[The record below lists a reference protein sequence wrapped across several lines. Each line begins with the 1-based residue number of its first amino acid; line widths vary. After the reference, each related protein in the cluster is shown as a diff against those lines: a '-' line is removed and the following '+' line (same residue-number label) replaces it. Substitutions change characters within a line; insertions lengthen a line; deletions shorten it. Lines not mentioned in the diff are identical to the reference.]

1 MKRTSISIFGA
12 TGSVGKTALKIIR
25 ENKDKFKI
33 NVLTSNTNVGELI
46 DLVKEFNPFAVAI
59 ADESKI
65 EILKEESARN
75 DLIYFSGQEGVI
87 ESASINSDITIAAIV
102 GLAGLKPMLE
112 SVKHGG
118 KLCVA
123 NKESIVAAGEIIY
136 RECKKYG
143 TRIIPLDSEHNA
155 IFQILEGNKDLEI
168 RKIYLTASGGPFY
181 NFSEDDLRKVKPE
194 DAIKNPNWSMG
205 RKISV
210 DSATLMNKGL
220 EIIEAKHLFKTN
232 EDRIKVLIHRESI
245 AHGIVAFNNNALIGS
260 FGKPD
265 MIYPVRHALFWPKGQ
280 LDQQESI
287 DINILN
293 DLSFIEIDENNF
305 ISLKLA
311 RTSIKE
317 GNIYPI
323 ILNASNEVAVRS
335 FLEERISFLDILVV
349 VQESIEYVS
358 KSIQIRSNHKM
369 KVRDIFE
376 VDNEARIKT
385 EEIIEMR
392 H

>member
-1 MKRTSISIFGA
+1 
-12 TGSVGKTALKIIR
+12 
-25 ENKDKFKI
+25 
-33 NVLTSNTNVGELI
+33 
-46 DLVKEFNPFAVAI
+46 
-59 ADESKI
+59 
-65 EILKEESARN
+65 
-75 DLIYFSGQEGVI
+75 
-87 ESASINSDITIAAIV
+87 
-102 GLAGLKPMLE
+102 
-112 SVKHGG
+112 
-118 KLCVA
+118 
-123 NKESIVAAGEIIY
+123 
-136 RECKKYG
+136 
-143 TRIIPLDSEHNA
+143 
-155 IFQILEGNKDLEI
+155 
-168 RKIYLTASGGPFY
+168 
-181 NFSEDDLRKVKPE
+181 
-194 DAIKNPNWSMG
+194 
-205 RKISV
+205 
-210 DSATLMNKGL
+210 MNKGL

-232 EDRIKVLIHRESI
+232 EDRIKVLIHRQSI

-317 GNIYPI
+317 GSVYPI

>member
-25 ENKDKFKI
+25 ENKDKFKV
-33 NVLTSNTNVGELI
+33 NVLTSNTNVEKLV
-46 DLVKEFNPFAVAI
+46 DLANEFNPFAVAI

-65 EILKEESARN
+65 KILKEETASN
-75 DLIYFSGQEGVI
+75 DLIYFAGQGGII
-87 ESASINSDITIAAIV
+87 EAASINSDITIAAIV
-102 GLAGLKPMLE
+102 GLAGLKPILE

-118 KLCVA
+118 NLCIA
-123 NKESIVAAGEIIY
+123 NKECE
-136 RECKKYG
+136 KYG

-181 NFSEDDLRKVKPE
+181 NFSKEDLRKVRPE
-194 DAIKNPNWSMG
+194 DAVKNPNWSMG

-220 EIIEAKHLFKTN
+220 EIIEAKHLFKT
-232 EDRIKVLIHRESI
+232 DDDQIKVLIHRQSI

-265 MIYPVRHALFWPKGQ
+265 MIYPVRYALFWPNGQ
-280 LDQQESI
+280 LEQREDI

-305 ISLKLA
+305 IALKLA
-311 RTSIKE
+311 RESVKR

-369 KVRDIFE
+369 KVKDIFE

-385 EEIIEMR
+385 DEIIEMR

>member
-25 ENKDKFKI
+25 ENKDKFKV
-33 NVLTSNTNVGELI
+33 NVLTSNTNVEKLV
-46 DLVKEFNPFAVAI
+46 DLANEFNPFAVAI

-65 EILKEESARN
+65 KILKEETASN
-75 DLIYFSGQEGVI
+75 DLIYFAGQGGII
-87 ESASINSDITIAAIV
+87 EAASINSDITIAAIV
-102 GLAGLKPMLE
+102 GLAGLKPILE

-118 KLCVA
+118 NLCIA

-136 RECKKYG
+136 RECEKYG

-155 IFQILEGNKDLEI
+155 IFQILEGNIDLEI

-181 NFSEDDLRKVKPE
+181 NFSKEDLRKVRPE
-194 DAIKNPNWSMG
+194 DAVKNPNWSMG

-220 EIIEAKHLFKTN
+220 EIIEAKHLFKT
-232 EDRIKVLIHRESI
+232 DDDQIKVLIHRQSI

-265 MIYPVRHALFWPKGQ
+265 MIYPVRYALFWPNGQ
-280 LDQQESI
+280 LEREDI

-305 ISLKLA
+305 IALKLA
-311 RTSIKE
+311 RESVKR

-369 KVRDIFE
+369 KVKDIFE

-385 EEIIEMR
+385 DEIIEMR

>member
-1 MKRTSISIFGA
+1 
-12 TGSVGKTALKIIR
+12 
-25 ENKDKFKI
+25 
-33 NVLTSNTNVGELI
+33 
-46 DLVKEFNPFAVAI
+46 
-59 ADESKI
+59 
-65 EILKEESARN
+65 
-75 DLIYFSGQEGVI
+75 
-87 ESASINSDITIAAIV
+87 
-102 GLAGLKPMLE
+102 LAGLKPMLE

-317 GNIYPI
+317 GSVYPI